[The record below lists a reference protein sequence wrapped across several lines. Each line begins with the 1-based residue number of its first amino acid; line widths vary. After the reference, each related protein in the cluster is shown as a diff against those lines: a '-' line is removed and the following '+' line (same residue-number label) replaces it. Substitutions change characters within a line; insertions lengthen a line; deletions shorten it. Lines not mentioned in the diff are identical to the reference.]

1 MNTKNNE
8 NKDKVDLLIN
18 EIIEKITDHTYTLRD
33 KYGNITNER
42 VIDEIDLCGDSQ
54 LRKEIKEIIE
64 KYVPRL

>member
-1 MNTKNNE
+1 MNTNNNE
-8 NKDKVDLLIN
+8 NKNNVNLLIN
-18 EIIEKITDHTYTLRD
+18 EIIEKITDYTYTLRD